1 MSLRFGRAIAPFAVI
16 AALAV
21 PAWMMMRPATAPAA
35 VQADDS
41 NHGPVDPAR
50 ELVITDPSVIAS
62 PLETTFDPAQPSGNS
77 PQGAWSFGRLVH
89 NMLPAVQ
96 RRSPEAAS
104 ALVMDWLKTW
114 ETDQSPNPGVSPA
127 KARNT
132 MRSLV
137 LE

>member
-1 MSLRFGRAIAPFAVI
+1 MSSRLTRMLAPCAV
-16 AALAV
+16 LAV
-21 PAWMMMRPATAPAA
+21 MAVAGSMVARSTAAPAA
-35 VQADDS
+35 AVQETEHA
-41 NHGPVDPAR
+41 VDPAR

-62 PLETTFDPAQPSGNS
+62 PLETTFDPQNPSGNS
-77 PQGAWSFGRLVH
+77 PQGAWTFGRLVH